1 MEEKRMRTV
10 RLATLDNIMQA
21 QMLCDLLEN
30 EGIMAT
36 QRNGAM
42 ATVLNTPGFQVE
54 VEVDEQDYERA
65 LQCLREAFPYLGY

>member
-1 MEEKRMRTV
+1 MMRTV

-30 EGIMAT
+30 EGIAAT
-36 QRNGAM
+36 QKNEAM

-54 VEVDEQDYERA
+54 VEVDEADYAQA

>member
-1 MEEKRMRTV
+1 MRTV

-42 ATVLNTPGFQVE
+42 AMVLNTPGFQVE